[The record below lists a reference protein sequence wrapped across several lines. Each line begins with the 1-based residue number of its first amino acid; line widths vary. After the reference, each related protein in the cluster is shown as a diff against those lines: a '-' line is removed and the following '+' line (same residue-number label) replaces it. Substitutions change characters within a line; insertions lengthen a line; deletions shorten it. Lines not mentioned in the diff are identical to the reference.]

1 MRTTLRIMV
10 LRRCALAMLALITLT
25 GSAMAQ
31 ERVPHRSFLDLLF
44 RPFLRTAPQE
54 FPPAPAPIAPRNKKA
69 SAPKIRPALTPTIKA
84 AQPTEPAAKL
94 ETAKHI
100 LVVGDFMASALGDGL
115 QVRFQDLPGVAID
128 ERTNGS
134 SGLVRNDF
142 YDWITTLPQMLDEL
156 KPAIL
161 VVELGANDRQKM
173 AVDGKNVDFRSP
185 AWIAE
190 YETRA
195 TKLNEIA
202 IKRQIPVLWT
212 GIPAFQSASLS
223 ADIVTINLMLRQQT
237 EKAGGTFVDIWDGFV
252 DENGKFTATGSD
264 VDGQKARLRGADGI
278 SLTKAGKEKIAF
290 YVEKYL
296 RRLLSDTAL
305 STAPTANLDLG
316 LPALTMP
323 TSPQNMVILRT
334 EPMSMNDPRLDGAT
348 ELGMPPSQTATLTA
362 NPRDRLVLHG
372 DPGIGPAGRVDD
384 FRLKQN

>member
-1 MRTTLRIMV
+1 MRITV
-10 LRRCALAMLALITLT
+10 LMRCALCVVALFALT

-31 ERVPHRSFLDLLF
+31 ERVQHRSLLDLLF
-44 RPFLRTAPQE
+44 RPFLRTAPSD
-54 FPPAPAPIAPRNKKA
+54 FPPAPSPRRTPTKKTA
-69 SAPKIRPALTPTIKA
+69 APKIRPALTPTDKA

-94 ETAKHI
+94 DTAKHV

-134 SGLVRNDF
+134 SGLVRDDF
-142 YDWITTLPQMLDEL
+142 YNWITTLPQILDEV

-173 AVDGKNVDFRSP
+173 AIDGKNVDFRSP
-185 AWIAE
+185 AWTAE
-190 YETRA
+190 YEARA

-202 IKRQIPVLWT
+202 IKRQIPVLWA
-212 GIPAFQSASLS
+212 GIPAFQSPSFS

-264 VDGQKARLRGADGI
+264 VDGQQARLRGADGI

-305 STAPTANLDLG
+305 SATPTANIDLG
-316 LPALTMP
+316 LPALNMP
-323 TSPQNMVILRT
+323 TSPERMIVVRT
-334 EPMSMNDPRLDGAT
+334 EPMSMSDPRLDGT
-348 ELGMPPSQTATLTA
+348 TTLGMPANQTATLTSS
-362 NPRDRLVLHG
+362 PRDRLVLHG
-372 DPGIGPAGRVDD
+372 DPGVGPAGRVDD
-384 FRLKQN
+384 FKLK

>member
-1 MRTTLRIMV
+1 MRITV
-10 LRRCALAMLALITLT
+10 LMRCALCMVALFALT

-31 ERVPHRSFLDLLF
+31 ERVQHRSLLDLLF
-44 RPFLRTAPQE
+44 RPFLRTAPSD
-54 FPPAPAPIAPRNKKA
+54 FPPAPSPRRAPSKKTT
-69 SAPKIRPALTPTIKA
+69 APKIRPALTPTDKA

-94 ETAKHI
+94 DTAKHV

-134 SGLVRNDF
+134 SGLVRDDF
-142 YDWITTLPQMLDEL
+142 YNWITTLPQILDEV

-173 AVDGKNVDFRSP
+173 AIDGKNVDFRSP
-185 AWIAE
+185 AWTAE
-190 YETRA
+190 YEARA

-202 IKRQIPVLWT
+202 IKRQIPVLWA
-212 GIPAFQSASLS
+212 GIPAFQSPSFS

-264 VDGQKARLRGADGI
+264 VDGQQARLRGADGI

-305 STAPTANLDLG
+305 SATPTANIDLG
-316 LPALTMP
+316 LPALNMP
-323 TSPQNMVILRT
+323 TSPERMIVVRT
-334 EPMSMNDPRLDGAT
+334 EPMSMSDPRLDGT
-348 ELGMPPSQTATLTA
+348 TTLGMPANQTATLTS

-372 DPGIGPAGRVDD
+372 DPGVGPAGRVDD
-384 FRLKQN
+384 FKLK

>member
-1 MRTTLRIMV
+1 MRITV
-10 LRRCALAMLALITLT
+10 LIRCALAILALFMLT
-25 GSAMAQ
+25 GSVVAQ
-31 ERVPHRSFLDLLF
+31 ERVQRRTLLDLLF
-44 RPFLRTAPQE
+44 SPFTRTAPRN
-54 FPPAPAPIAPRNKKA
+54 FPPAPAPASKPAKRT
-69 SAPKIRPALTPTIKA
+69 SAPKIRPALTPAIKA
-84 AQPTEPAAKL
+84 AEPAEPTAKL
-94 ETAKHI
+94 DTAKHV

-142 YDWITTLPQMLDEL
+142 YDWIAELPKMLDEV

-173 AVDGKNVDFRSP
+173 AIGGKNVDFRSP
-185 AWIAE
+185 SWTAE
-190 YETRA
+190 YEARA
-195 TKLNEIA
+195 TELNEIA
-202 IKRQIPVLWT
+202 VKRQIPVLWT
-212 GIPAFQSASLS
+212 GIPAFQSPSFS
-223 ADIVTINLMLRQQT
+223 ADIVTINLLLRQQT

-264 VDGQKARLRGADGI
+264 VDGQQARLRGADGI

-305 STAPTANLDLG
+305 STAPAETLDLG
-316 LPALTMP
+316 LPALNMP
-323 TSPQNMVILRT
+323 TSPQNMVIVRT
-334 EPMSMNDPRLDGAT
+334 EPMSMSDPRLDGIT
-348 ELGMPPSQTATLTA
+348 TLGMSSNQTATLTS